1 MKMKSVYVKS
11 NTYTYIDYS
20 KKINK
25 THPKFK
31 VGDNAIISK
40 YKDVFA
46 KVTLQIDLKKS
57 L

>member
-11 NTYTYIDYS
+11 NKYIDYS
-20 KKINK
+20 RKINK
-25 THPKFK
+25 RHPKFK

-40 YKDVFA
+40 YKDVFS